1 MAKIQGK
8 VVKQGKRNALYRF
21 VLSKT
26 DKDKIAAWKQ
36 DFTRVL
42 HVFNVRSIGFVG
54 HSLASSAA
62 PFQTELAIDTNMTVM
77 DTNVT
82 VTDTNTKVTDTN
94 TKVTDTN
101 TMVADIHRNLLTE
114 REGASGQNRS
124 VGTICYPSTTEC
136 LLPPRLEL
144 G

>member
-26 DKDKIAAWKQ
+26 DKDKIAGWKQ
-36 DFTRVL
+36 DFMRIL
-42 HVFNVRSIGFVG
+42 QVFNVGAIGSVG
-54 HSLASSAA
+54 HSYANSAV
-62 PFQTELAIDTNMTVM
+62 PFQTELAIDTNMTV
-77 DTNVT
+77 
-82 VTDTNTKVTDTN
+82 TDTKTV
-94 TKVTDTN
+94 VTDTN

-114 REGASGQNRS
+114 REGASGQDRS

>member
-1 MAKIQGK
+1 VAKIQEK
-8 VVKQGKRNALYRF
+8 VVKQGKRNALHRF

-36 DFTRVL
+36 DFMRVL
-42 HVFNVRSIGFVG
+42 HVFNVRSMGFVG
-54 HSLASSAA
+54 HSFANSAA
-62 PFQTELAIDTNMTVM
+62 PFQTELAIDTNIT
-77 DTNVT
+77 
-82 VTDTNTKVTDTN
+82 
-94 TKVTDTN
+94 VTDTN
-101 TMVADIHRNLLTE
+101 TMVADLHRNLLTE

-136 LLPPRLEL
+136 LLPPRLEP

>member
-1 MAKIQGK
+1 MVKIQGR

-36 DFTRVL
+36 DFMRIL
-42 HVFNVRSIGFVG
+42 HVFNVGAIGSVRHSFA
-54 HSLASSAA
+54 SLAAS
-62 PFQTELAIDTNMTVM
+62 FQTELAI
-77 DTNVT
+77 
-82 VTDTNTKVTDTN
+82 
-94 TKVTDTN
+94 DTN

-114 REGASGQNRS
+114 REGASARDRS
-124 VGTICYPSTTEC
+124 VDTIYYPSTTEY
-136 LLPPRLEL
+136 LPFPRLEQ